1 MKQGANAHL
10 AKQKT
15 GSKLSERED
24 TGSECT
30 PDKTQNTVNK
40 LNARDETGSE
50 CTPENKCCVACGLDG
65 LVSID
70 GGLTSSL
77 DAQRHFFRK
86 NDSCIGGRLRSD
98 CLTIDS

>member
-1 MKQGANAHL
+1 MCEMKQGANAHL

-24 TGSECT
+24 TGRECT

-40 LNARDETGSE
+40 LNARDETRS
-50 CTPENKCCVACGLDG
+50 D
-65 LVSID
+65 
-70 GGLTSSL
+70 LTSSL